1 MTTIAMTTFKDR
13 TNEFHSLCERKRL
26 RNTTT
31 TTNVL
36 ERKALLS
43 ASPEPKQPKKT
54 QPRSEFSMMAA
65 EISKQITNT
74 AGKLEKL
81 TKCNK
86 KNDNKE
92 RKELTCLK

>member
-31 TTNVL
+31 ITNAL
-36 ERKALLS
+36 ERRALLS

-86 KNDNKE
+86 RNENKE